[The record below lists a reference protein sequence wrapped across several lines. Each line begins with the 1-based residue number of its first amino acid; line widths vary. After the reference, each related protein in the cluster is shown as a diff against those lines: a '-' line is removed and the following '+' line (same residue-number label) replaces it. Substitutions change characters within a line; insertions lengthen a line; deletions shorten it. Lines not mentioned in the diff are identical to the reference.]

1 MEMTAHSNQPNATTV
16 KTTFQNE
23 PYRWGQLLDMILG
36 YRRELLMANTVAVL
50 GAVVAVPIPLLMP
63 LLVDEVLLDKPGAIV
78 AGINALFPVGW
89 HGAALYIMAVLL
101 LTLVLRL
108 VSLIFSVWQSRE
120 FTLIAKD
127 VIFRMRRDLL
137 ARLQRISMADYETMG
152 SGTVASHLV
161 TDLQAIDDFVS
172 VSVSKT
178 LVAIL
183 SILGTALVLLW
194 MHWQLALFILF
205 LNPLVIYVTT
215 LFGHKVKQLKKRE
228 NSAFQLFQE
237 SLGET
242 LDAIQQIR
250 ASNRERHY
258 FGRIIDAAAQIR
270 TNSANFAWKS
280 DAASRFSFII
290 FLFGF
295 DIFRAI
301 SMFMVLYS
309 DLSIGQMLAVFA
321 YLWFMMGP
329 VQEVLSVQYAWH
341 GAKAALG
348 RINSLVDVSLEP
360 VYEHRHN
367 PFTGQTTVSIDLQHV
382 HFSYGRGTDEQ
393 TLVLRDLSLHI
404 PAGQKVALVGA
415 SGGGK
420 TTLVQ
425 ILLGLY
431 PADSG
436 SICFN
441 AVQIEQIGL
450 DIVRDNIASVL
461 QHPALLNDTV
471 RNNLTLG
478 RDVPDDKLWQALEIA
493 QLDSTV
499 RSLPGGLDTLVGT
512 HGIRLSGGQRQ
523 RLAIARMVLTEP
535 KVVILD
541 EATSALDTTTE
552 ERVHRALAS
561 FLQGRTTIIVAHR
574 LSAVRQ
580 ADRVLVFED
589 GRIVEDGHHERL
601 IEQGGLF
608 ASLYSGHQE

>member
-1 MEMTAHSNQPNATTV
+1 MSPTNAIALPT
-16 KTTFQNE
+16 E
-23 PYRWGQLLDMILG
+23 PYRWGQLLTMILG
-36 YRRELLMANTVAVL
+36 YKHELLVANTVAIL
-50 GAVVAVPIPLLMP
+50 GAIVAVPIPLLMP

-78 AGINALFPVGW
+78 AAINALSPLSW
-89 HGAALYIMAVLL
+89 HGAVLYITAVLL
-101 LTLVLRL
+101 LTLLLRL
-108 VSLIFSVWQSRE
+108 VSLIFGVWQSRE

-127 VIFRMRRDLL
+127 VIFRIRRDLL

-178 LVAIL
+178 LVAVL
-183 SILGTALVLLW
+183 SILGTAVVLLW

-215 LFGHKVKQLKKRE
+215 LFGYKVKQLKKRE

-250 ASNRERHY
+250 AANRERHY
-258 FGRIIDAAAQIR
+258 FSRIIDAAAQIR

-348 RINSLVDVSLEP
+348 RINQLMDVSLEP
-360 VYEHRHN
+360 VYTHSQDPFAAHN
-367 PFTGQTTVSIDLQHV
+367 TASIDLEQV
-382 HFSYGRGTDEQ
+382 NFSYGRGTEER
-393 TLVLRDLSLHI
+393 TLVLRDLTLHI
-404 PAGQKVALVGA
+404 PAGEKVALVGA

-431 PADSG
+431 PPDSG
-436 SICFN
+436 SIRFN
-441 AVQIEQIGL
+441 GVPVEQIGL
-450 DIVRDNIASVL
+450 DVVRDNIASVL

-478 RDVPDDKLWQALEIA
+478 RDMADASLWEALAIA
-493 QLDSTV
+493 QLQETV
-499 RSLPGGLDTLVGT
+499 RAMPDGLDTVVGM

-523 RLAIARMVLTEP
+523 RLAIARMVLTDP

-541 EATSALDTTTE
+541 EATSALDTSTE
-552 ERVHRALAS
+552 ERVHQALAQ
-561 FLQGRTTIIVAHR
+561 FLHNRTTIIVAHR

-589 GRIVEDGHHERL
+589 GRIVEDGHHDRL
-601 IEQGGLF
+601 LEQGGLF
-608 ASLYSGHQE
+608 ASLYSGHHQ